1 MKLSNQQEHFCQ
13 EYLKDSNATRSY
25 KTAYSVAEKTKEATV
40 WSNASRLLADS
51 KVSARLDELKKSLTS
66 RNLWTREHS
75 VKILAKIAFANDTRP
90 AEKTQAVKELNM
102 MHGYN
107 APTKLD
113 HQSSDGT
120 MTPKETNSDLITEA
134 LKAKYAHK

>member
-1 MKLSNQQEHFCQ
+1 VSENTKENCIWVNASKLLSN
-13 EYLKDSNATRSY
+13 A
-25 KTAYSVAEKTKEATV
+25 
-40 WSNASRLLADS
+40 
-51 KVSARLDELKKSLTS
+51 KVSLRINQLKKDLAN

-75 VKILAKIAFANDTRP
+75 VKILAKIAVSNDTRP

-113 HQSSDGT
+113 HQSSDGS
-120 MTPKETNSDLITEA
+120 MTPKENNSDLITEA
-134 LKAKYAHK
+134 LKAKYACK